1 MRYPLRMRRGDTA
14 GWDLAVVDTTGAP
27 FDLTGYTL
35 WFTAKRAIT
44 DADADAVF
52 QLTNG
57 AGITVT
63 NAAGGLAAI
72 SPRRADTSSLTED
85 VRLYVDVQLSSVGA
99 PDATYTVWP
108 SDDDWPGELIISRDV
123 TRQP

>member
-1 MRYPLRMRRGDTA
+1 MRRGDTA
-14 GWDLAVVDTTGAP
+14 GWNLAVVDTTGAP

-72 SPRRADTSSLTED
+72 TPRRADTSSLTED

-99 PDATYTVWP
+99 PDETDTVWP
-108 SDDDWPGELIISRDV
+108 SDDDWPGELVISRDV